1 MANVDDYSAVVD
13 LESYFSPSFFF
24 FFFILSGKDEGDPCE
39 GDQK

>member
-24 FFFILSGKDEGDPCE
+24 FFILSGKDEGDPCE
-39 GDQK
+39 GDPE

>member
-24 FFFILSGKDEGDPCE
+24 FILSEKDEGDPCE
-39 GDQK
+39 GDQE